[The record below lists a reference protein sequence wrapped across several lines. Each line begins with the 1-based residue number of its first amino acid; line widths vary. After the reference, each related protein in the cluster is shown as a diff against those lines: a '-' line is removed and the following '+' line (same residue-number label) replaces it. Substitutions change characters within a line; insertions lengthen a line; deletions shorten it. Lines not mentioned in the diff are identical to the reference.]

1 MAPEHGISQW
11 LNFNKAAVHKSQF
24 DRWRVVIISLKLQA
38 LPLRIKNR
46 FFQVFFLL
54 NGTL

>member
-38 LPLRIKNR
+38 LPLRIKIVSSKSS
-46 FFQVFFLL
+46 FF
-54 NGTL
+54 